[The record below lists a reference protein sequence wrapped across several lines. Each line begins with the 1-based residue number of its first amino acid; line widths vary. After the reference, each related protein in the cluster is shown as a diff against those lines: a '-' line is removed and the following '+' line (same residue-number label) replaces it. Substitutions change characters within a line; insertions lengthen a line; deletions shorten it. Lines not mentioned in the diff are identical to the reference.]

1 MIRCVYRDW
10 SVAKFVNGEKVF
22 EALPKH
28 KLIASHSFRRAFV
41 THSILKGIPSLV
53 VQSMTGHT
61 TMKQLSE
68 YAIISESMSRNEID
82 KLYNVIFDIK

>member
-1 MIRCVYRDW
+1 MAGINDEVKK
-10 SVAKFVNGEKVF
+10 VKFLNGEKII
-22 EALPKH
+22 EIIPKH

-41 THSILKGIPSLV
+41 THSILRGIPAMV
-53 VQSMTGHT
+53 VQSITGHT